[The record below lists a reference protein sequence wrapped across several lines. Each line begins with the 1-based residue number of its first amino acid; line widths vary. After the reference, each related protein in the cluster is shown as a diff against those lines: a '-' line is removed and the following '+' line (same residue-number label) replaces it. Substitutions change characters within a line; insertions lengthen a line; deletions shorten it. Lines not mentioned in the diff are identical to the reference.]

1 MSNEVF
7 ECLYKKFE
15 NMIKVFVKKYKG
27 LLEEEDIR
35 QCCCIAIVK
44 AHKTYK
50 DNRNTKF
57 SNWVYSNMD
66 WECLRQI
73 RGIKHQDRDC
83 ISLQTPLFD
92 AEGKEITLED
102 TLIDDRVDVEAQV
115 YDGMV
120 KDIYKREIEKYIDGK
135 KLDVCILRW
144 FNNCSYNYISTVTGV
159 NNISNTL
166 MECRMRLIT
175 RSPLLKNEYMKIIGV
190 NEYKNP
196 TNMIRI

>member
-135 KLDVCILRW
+135 KL
-144 FNNCSYNYISTVTGV
+144 
-159 NNISNTL
+159 
-166 MECRMRLIT
+166 E
-175 RSPLLKNEYMKIIGV
+175 
-190 NEYKNP
+190 
-196 TNMIRI
+196 

>member
-166 MECRMRLIT
+166 MECRMRLIQ
-175 RSPLLKNEYMKIIGV
+175 RSPLLRAEFYKLHGISEYRTESAAIM
-190 NEYKNP
+190 
-196 TNMIRI
+196 

>member
-1 MSNEVF
+1 M
-7 ECLYKKFE
+7 
-15 NMIKVFVKKYKG
+15 
-27 LLEEEDIR
+27 
-35 QCCCIAIVK
+35 
-44 AHKTYK
+44 
-50 DNRNTKF
+50 
-57 SNWVYSNMD
+57 
-66 WECLRQI
+66 
-73 RGIKHQDRDC
+73 
-83 ISLQTPLFD
+83 
-92 AEGKEITLED
+92 ED